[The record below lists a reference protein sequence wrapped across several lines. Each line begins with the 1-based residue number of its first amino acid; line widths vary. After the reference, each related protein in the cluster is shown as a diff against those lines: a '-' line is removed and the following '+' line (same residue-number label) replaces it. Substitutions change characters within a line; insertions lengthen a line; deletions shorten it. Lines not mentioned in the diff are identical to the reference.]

1 MLKKF
6 FSFCGAFALICFSFY
21 YTDSAVEIIKRND
34 PIMKEIKNANDELK
48 LEPVNATIENS
59 YITPGISG
67 TEIDLD
73 KSYEK
78 MKEYGEYHSSLLVF
92 EEVNPVIS
100 IKNNYDSYIQKG
112 NHSKREVSLIFTME
126 DTSYLQ
132 EIVQILSLENTRA
145 TFFLDSEIFS
155 SSIDALK
162 LLKFHF
168 HQVESLGRDKKY
180 SNMILNIDKRNI
192 RNVGKYTL
200 SYCFLEKEN
209 KEILDICKNLKMHTL
224 IPSINDTKFPLNETK
239 KSLEN
244 GSTIH
249 LKNNVSTLRELKSLI
264 TYIYQKGYKI
274 VPLEE
279 LLEE

>member
-6 FSFCGAFALICFSFY
+6 FSFCGAAALICFSFY
-21 YTDSAVEIIKRND
+21 YTDGAVEIIKRND
-34 PIMKEIKNANDELK
+34 PIMKEIESANEELK
-48 LEPVNATIENS
+48 LEPVNATILDS
-59 YITPGISG
+59 YIIPGISG

-92 EEVNPVIS
+92 EEVSPTIS
-100 IKNNYDSYIQKG
+100 IKDNYDSYIQKG
-112 NHSKREVSLIFTME
+112 NPANRKVSLIFTMS

-168 HQVESLGRDKKY
+168 HQVETLGKDKNY
-180 SNMILNIDKRNI
+180 SQTILKEAKRNL
-192 RNVGKYTL
+192 RNIGKYTL

-209 KEILDICKNLKMHTL
+209 KDILNICKEEKMHTL
-224 IPSINDTKFPLNETK
+224 IPSINDTTFPLNETK
-239 KSLEN
+239 KYLEN

-249 LKNNVSTLRELKSLI
+249 LKNNASTIRELKSLI
-264 TYIYQKGYKI
+264 NYIYQKGYKI